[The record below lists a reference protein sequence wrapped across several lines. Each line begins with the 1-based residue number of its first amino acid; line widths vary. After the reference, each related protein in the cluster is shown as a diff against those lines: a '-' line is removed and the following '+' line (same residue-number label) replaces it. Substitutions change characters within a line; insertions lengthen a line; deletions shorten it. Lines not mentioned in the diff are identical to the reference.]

1 MFSLVTKFHIRKRAR
16 TLGTSNRRNYR
27 DVQAEIQ
34 KVNYSD
40 CRIVFS
46 WLFDFGSNTLNAC
59 ALLPGIII
67 FNSEWAAHLMLS
79 RDEET
84 LNAFKA
90 TMGHELAHKDND
102 YVFWEF
108 WTKDKKFV
116 NWVNEVHADFGGAE
130 KSFDLS
136 RENQICA
143 LQYKLIYKGKRDKDT
158 AGHPSW
164 KRRLEYVTKHN
175 FNEHLIELIAAD
187 TGCKNEKLVN
197 NVKSH
202 FSYIE
207 LH

>member
-1 MFSLVTKFHIRKRAR
+1 MFSIAIKLHIRKRAR
-16 TLGTSNRRNYR
+16 IFRTSNRKNYR
-27 DVQAEIQ
+27 DAMAEVQKI
-34 KVNYSD
+34 NYSD
-40 CRIVFS
+40 CKIVFS

-67 FNSEWAAHLMLS
+67 FNSEWAAHLVLS
-79 RDEET
+79 HDEQT

-90 TMGHELAHKDND
+90 TIGHELAHKDND
-102 YVFWEF
+102 FVFWEF
-108 WTKDKKFV
+108 WTKDKQFV
-116 NWVNEVHADFGGAE
+116 NWINEVHADFSGAE

-143 LQYKLIYKGKRDKDT
+143 LQYKLMHKGNKDKDT
-158 AGHPSW
+158 YGHPSW
-164 KRRLEYVTKHN
+164 KRRLEYLAKYN
-175 FNEHLIELIAAD
+175 FDEHLIELIAAD
-187 TGCKNEKLVN
+187 TGCKNQKLVN